1 MVRKLLM
8 VMVVAAM
15 IIAIVVPGCTPPT
28 TYNLTMAADPAVGG
42 TATDEVNT
50 SPYAAGTVV
59 NITAVAAPCYRFVN
73 WTAPAGTF
81 ANANAAGTTFTMPA
95 QNVTVTAHF
104 ELTPPNHFKFYGVD
118 EAMAGYVGKDVQLV
132 DQFGAIDATVG
143 WPLFFGNPV
152 EKVHGDVVTPI
163 GDKDHHLTFYTL
175 EYEGEPQ
182 SWQVMVN
189 NQFQDDQWLTVFGP
203 VALAV
208 PTQKGDHEAPVCLD
222 HFLVYAVVY
231 EPFPEVGVFLSD
243 QFTGEDV
250 VVWEPLYFANPVTKE
265 HDGVVT
271 DIKNPDEHLVFYRIE
286 GESFST
292 TVQTA
297 NQFGEWTL
305 GLTDPELLAVPS
317 QKISWDQPLDHF
329 KCYSAEGMPLGAD
342 VLLEDQFVTI
352 EAHVTAPYFF
362 ANPVQ
367 KWHGEAWTPIS
378 NPDNHLTFY
387 EIFYD
392 GMPGTWYVEVDNQ
405 FGSQMLLVG
414 GPFYLAVPTQK
425 EGHDPPVDLDHF
437 LVYEVLEYE
446 GPDLDVELWLE
457 DQFTD
462 QPAMAYWPAY
472 FANPVR
478 KEHATAVSDIKNPDD
493 HLVFYWIDGG
503 LFGTE
508 LSIHN
513 QFGPQEIFVYQAMMY
528 DFLGLPSVKVFWEPA
543 G

>member
-1 MVRKLLM
+1 MVRKLLLLA
-8 VMVVAAM
+8 VAAI
-15 IIAIVVPGCTPPT
+15 IIAAMVVPGCTPPT
-28 TYNLTMAADPAVGG
+28 LYSLTMAADPAVGG
-42 TATDEVNT
+42 TATDEI
-50 SPYAAGTVV
+50 SEGRYAAGTVV
-59 NITAVAAPCYRFVN
+59 NITATAAACYGFIN
-73 WTAPAGTF
+73 WTAPEGTC
-81 ANANAAGTTFTMPA
+81 ADWTGGETTFIMPA
-95 QNVTVTAHF
+95 RDVIVTAHF
-104 ELTPPNHFKFYGVD
+104 DLTPPNHFKFYGVD
-118 EAMAGYVGKDVQLV
+118 EAMAEYVGKDVQLV

-163 GDKDHHLTFYTL
+163 GDKDHHLTFYSL

-182 SWQVMVN
+182 SWRVMVN
-189 NQFQDDQWLTVFGP
+189 NQFQDDQELTVFGP

-222 HFLVYAVVY
+222 HFLVYEVVY

-243 QFTGEDV
+243 QFTEEDV
-250 VVWEPLYFANPVTKE
+250 VVWEPLYFANPVQKE
-265 HDGVVT
+265 DASGVT
-271 DIKNPDEHLVFYRIE
+271 DIQNPDEHLVFYYIE

-292 TVQTA
+292 TIQTV

-329 KCYSAEGMPLGAD
+329 KVYGAEGMPLGAD

-362 ANPVQ
+362 ANPVD
-367 KWHGEAWTPIS
+367 KWHGDTWTPIS

-387 EIFYD
+387 EIFHD
-392 GMPGTWYVEVDNQ
+392 GPPTVWYVQIDNQ
-405 FGSQMLLVG
+405 FGAQELWVQ
-414 GPFYLAVPTQK
+414 GPLFLAVPTQK
-425 EGHDPPVDLDHF
+425 DGHDPPVDLDHF
-437 LVYEVLEYE
+437 LVYEVVDYA
-446 GPDLDVELWLE
+446 GPPLDVELWLE

-462 QPAMAYWPAY
+462 QGVMAYWPAY

-493 HLVFYWIDGG
+493 HLVFYFIDGG
-503 LFGTE
+503 GFGTE

-513 QFGPQEIFVYQAMMY
+513 QFGPQEILVYQNMMY
-528 DFLGLPSVKVFWEPA
+528 DFLGLPSVKVFAEPA
-543 G
+543 T